1 MANIRS
7 SERYKFK
14 LLLIVFSLLFASILS
29 AQESKFESI
38 VLSSHL
44 LPEIVDVGVLMPS
57 GYSEISEPY
66 PLILLLHGGG
76 GDSSQ
81 LNSFYRPLIE
91 DSWKRG
97 ALSPAIIVTPTA
109 GRSFY
114 MDYKDGSQMWE
125 TFILEELLPEL
136 RNRYNLKTDAA
147 GTFIMGISMGGMGAL
162 RMAFKH
168 PSLFAAVA
176 VMEPAIEPAFSYDEI
191 DAIDRSYRP
200 EELYQ
205 EFFGSPVDRNYW
217 QINHPLYIARENI
230 GKLGESGLQIYI
242 EVGNEDRLN
251 LFRGAE
257 ALHRL
262 LYDAGLKHEY
272 RVVHR
277 ADHFGDSIPSRFLNT
292 IDFLGRVLNGGF

>member
-1 MANIRS
+1 
-7 SERYKFK
+7 
-14 LLLIVFSLLFASILS
+14 
-29 AQESKFESI
+29 
-38 VLSSHL
+38 
-44 LPEIVDVGVLMPS
+44 
-57 GYSEISEPY
+57 
-66 PLILLLHGGG
+66 
-76 GDSSQ
+76 
-81 LNSFYRPLIE
+81 
-91 DSWKRG
+91 
-97 ALSPAIIVTPTA
+97 
-109 GRSFY
+109 
-114 MDYKDGSQMWE
+114 
-125 TFILEELLPEL
+125 
-136 RNRYNLKTDAA
+136 
-147 GTFIMGISMGGMGAL
+147 MGISMGGMGAL

>member
-1 MANIRS
+1 MANFRNL
-7 SERYKFK
+7 ELCKVK
-14 LLLIVFSLLFASILS
+14 LLLIVFSLQFASTLS
-29 AQESKFESI
+29 AQESRFENI
-38 VLSSHL
+38 ILSSNL
-44 LPEIVDVGVLMPS
+44 LPDTVDVGVLMPS
-57 GYSEISEPY
+57 GYSEESEPY

-81 LNSFYRPLIE
+81 LNNVFRPLIE
-91 DSWKRG
+91 DSWIRD
-97 ALSPAIIVTPTA
+97 ALPLAVIATPSA

-125 TFILEELLPEL
+125 SFILENLLPEL

-191 DAIDRSYRP
+191 DPIDRTYRP

-205 EFFGSPVDRNYW
+205 EFFGSPVDRSYW
-217 QINHPLYIARENI
+217 QINHPLYIARENM
-230 GKLGESGLQIYI
+230 GQLGESGLQIYI

-257 ALHRL
+257 VLHRL

-277 ADHFGDSIPSRFLNT
+277 ADHVGDSIPSRFLNT
-292 IDFLGRVLNGGF
+292 IDFLGRVLNDGF